1 MRNENKKRKGV
12 EMKVT
17 FNTLK
22 KYARKGQLFHNVRGE
37 FSGMVDGMEFTSCK
51 KWSKTSLENLA
62 EWKVTKNY
70 IQVKNEK
77 EFSLS
82 NCCFYVDFELVILE
96 ESK

>member
-1 MRNENKKRKGV
+1 MRNENKKTKGV

-22 KYARKGQLFHNVRGE
+22 KYARKGHLFHNVRGE
-37 FSGMVDGMEFTSCK
+37 FSGMVDGIEFTPWK

-70 IQVKNEK
+70 IQVKSENK
-77 EFSLS
+77 FSLS